1 MQKHS
6 ILRRGK
12 SKPLVADPGGAAR
25 RLRAQNKKLLQWLDS
40 WLATPD
46 ERGETWWKEFE
57 ADREKHRVTFNRGET
72 G

>member
-1 MQKHS
+1 MHKHS

-12 SKPLVADPGGAAR
+12 SKSPVADSSGVSR

-40 WLATPD
+40 WFATPD
-46 ERGETWWKEFE
+46 ERGEALWIEFE
-57 ADREKHRVTFNRGET
+57 LGREKRRVTFNRGET